1 MKIREIIQ
9 GKFLLK
15 GWLTSNLLLFVLVA
29 FLCIIYISNRYNIEI
44 TVKDIEACSHEI
56 KMLTVEHTKLRT
68 EYQNSIMMHKLAE
81 KLQPLGVDISREPI
95 KEVIFI
101 AE

>member
-44 TVKDIEACSHEI
+44 TVKDIETC
-56 KMLTVEHTKLRT
+56 
-68 EYQNSIMMHKLAE
+68 
-81 KLQPLGVDISREPI
+81 
-95 KEVIFI
+95 
-101 AE
+101 